1 MTRQQISKNL
11 ILLLVIAFFALN
23 AIFATYHVFF
33 SNRIIPGTKVGKV
46 SIGGLTKTQA
56 LAKLKNSAPSQDTK
70 LFFGYKRHT
79 YSASLQELNLQYD
92 WERTIQRAVLQ
103 GRSGNLVEDTMA
115 KLKGMVGANKIKP
128 VYTFDEKAFQA
139 FTAKID
145 GAVNIQKQDA
155 YFELKDNT
163 LAIVPE
169 KEGSIIEIEAL
180 SKELQKNFDNLE
192 FKLSDI
198 PVKKVTPEIT
208 SSDLQDIQPK
218 VEQIIGAKID
228 ISSNKDGVE
237 TVTPTKEQIL
247 KYLKFQKT
255 QSAAEKISIS
265 VDTTK
270 TGDIVNAAN
279 LLVYESPRGKVT
291 KLDGTKVVEFE
302 IEQEGAELDKEAFLK
317 DFTQI
322 VLNPSIKEKDNE
334 TAETQKVTLKTISTS
349 APNNLE
355 KYGIKELIGTGTSK
369 YVGSIASREKNIELA
384 TERLNGILV
393 PPGGLFSFNKS
404 VGEISAA
411 TGYAQAYV
419 ITNGR
424 TVLGD
429 GGGVCQTSTTVFRAA
444 LNSGLEIITRHPHAY
459 RVYYYEQESPVGF
472 DASIYQP
479 SLDFVFRN
487 DTDNFILL
495 QTSFNREEKK
505 LTYEIYG
512 TPDGRRVEISKP
524 SLTDQIAPP
533 EPKEIEDPNL
543 PKGQKVQ
550 TEHATWGAKAMFT
563 RKVLDADGDSLHN
576 DTFTSVY
583 RPWGDV
589 YMVGTKE

>member
-1 MTRQQISKNL
+1 MTQQQLSKNF
-11 ILLLVIAFFALN
+11 ILLFILAFFAVN
-23 AIFATYHVFF
+23 AIFATYHIFF

-56 LAKLKNSAPSQDTK
+56 LAKLQNSAPSADTK
-70 LFFGYKRHT
+70 LFFGYKNHT

-92 WERTIQRAVLQ
+92 WERTIQQAVLQ
-103 GRSGNLVEDTMA
+103 GRSGNFVTDTVA
-115 KLKGMVGANKIKP
+115 KLKGLVGANKIKP

-155 YFELKDNT
+155 YFELKNDKLN
-163 LAIVPE
+163 IVQE
-169 KEGSIIEIEAL
+169 KEGSIIEIETL
-180 SKELQKNFDNLE
+180 SKELQQNFDNLE
-192 FKLSDI
+192 FKLSNI
-198 PVKKVTPEIT
+198 PVKKVTPQIT
-208 SSDLQDIQPK
+208 SADLQQIQPQ
-218 VEQIIGAKID
+218 VEKIINSKIE
-228 ISSNKDGVE
+228 ISSNKDDVQ
-237 TVTPTKEQIL
+237 TVTPTKEQLL

-255 QSAAEKISIS
+255 QSAAEKINIS

-270 TGDIVNAAN
+270 TGDIVNSAN

-291 KLDGTKVVEFE
+291 KLEGTKVVDFE
-302 IEQEGAELDKEAFLK
+302 IEQEGAELDKEAFLS
-317 DFTQI
+317 DFSEA
-322 VLNPSIKEKDNE
+322 VLNPITSESDE
-334 TAETQKVTLKTISTS
+334 TTESTKITLKTISTS
-349 APNNLE
+349 APNNLD
-355 KYGIKELIGTGTSK
+355 KYGIKELIGSGTSK

-524 SLTDQIAPP
+524 VLSDQIAPP
-533 EPKEIEDPNL
+533 EPKEVEDPNL

-550 TEHATWGAKAMFT
+550 TEHATWGAKASFT
-563 RKVLDADGDSLHN
+563 RKVLDADGDSIHN